1 MEGSPWTLPTGLRGD
16 YAAARPDFTLPQ
28 RWADYSPAE
37 HATWRTLYARQ
48 AALLPRHAA
57 AAYREGLAHLDFAA
71 GIPDFAL
78 TSDRLH
84 AATGWT
90 LVAVP
95 GLIPDGAF
103 FEHLAARR
111 FPVTRWIRKPE
122 ELDYIVEPD
131 VFHDAF
137 GHVPLLTQPDFAD
150 FLAAYGRMGER
161 AARIGALKPL
171 ARLYWH
177 MVEFGLI
184 REAGVI
190 RAYGAGIL
198 SSSAETVHATT
209 SPKPRRLRFDP
220 RRVLRSDY
228 FIDDLQPTYFVI
240 ASYAE
245 LFGAMRDLP
254 SLLEEARDA
263 APIPP
268 GAADPMDVPDGMSP
282 GQPMPGG
289 RPIT

>member
-1 MEGSPWTLPTGLRGD
+1 MDGSIPDLPQGLRGD
-16 YAAARPDFTLPQ
+16 YASARADFTLPQ
-28 RWADYSPAE
+28 DMATYSAAD

-48 AALLPRHAA
+48 GALLPRHAA
-57 AAYREGLAHLDFAA
+57 RAWRECLARLPFAEGVPDFAA
-71 GIPDFAL
+71 
-78 TSDRLH
+78 TSEVLRG
-84 AATGWT
+84 ATGWS

-103 FEHLAARR
+103 FGHLAARR
-111 FPVTRWIRKPE
+111 FPVTNWIRRPE

-131 VFHDAF
+131 IFHDAF

-150 FLAAYGRMGER
+150 FLEAYGRLGDQ

-184 REAGVI
+184 REDGAI

-198 SSSAETVHATT
+198 SSSAETVHATEGAI
-209 SPKPRRLRFDP
+209 PKRLRFDL

-240 ASYAE
+240 GDYGE
-245 LFGAMRDLP
+245 LFAAMAEVPL
-254 SLLEEARDA
+254 LLEAARDA
-263 APIPP
+263 EPIPP
-268 GAADPMDVPDGMSP
+268 GAAAP
-282 GQPMPGG
+282 GDIPCP
-289 RPIT
+289 TY